1 MFEDSR
7 KNHDC
12 MKPPIRVVDAVWI
25 AIFALALALVTWR
38 TFSRL
43 RPIDNPRDTVD
54 RGLGDFQDVVYY
66 PARAATTGINPYDP
80 RPADQGGVYL
90 SQFPAGNYFP
100 VYAPLI
106 FVASLP
112 FAALALSP
120 AEVAYC
126 AWNVVLLL
134 AYAYALLRVNQFTAS
149 IAAVCGLATA
159 LLISRAGHANFYF
172 GNVALPMALATLG
185 AWHFADRRPW
195 LSAFCTTI
203 SLIKATFGGPLVLL
217 LLLRGT
223 YRPAILGLVSATIV
237 NLAIMAVLLPRE
249 LTNPQAIAL
258 LADNQSTT
266 DNDPAVDSLNSASR
280 VDVVMVAERFLGL
293 HLPTIARWTLTFAVI
308 GIAGWRTRVLQH
320 ATAIETRDRHLLS
333 TAIASLTVVICIYHN
348 VYDALFAAPATL
360 AAWRL
365 ASTTPDAR
373 TRRMS
378 WAIFAGSLVPAVN
391 YLCSQQVVEYL
402 AASFPPLASLLT
414 TSALWSLLCIASGAG
429 LLTAW
434 VLLLARSRPAARP
447 VVFIHSFR

>member
-1 MFEDSR
+1 MQLQIR
-7 KNHDC
+7 
-12 MKPPIRVVDAVWI
+12 PIDALWV
-25 AIFALALALVTWR
+25 AIFALALALVSWR

-43 RPIDNPRDTVD
+43 RPTDNPRDEVD

-66 PARAATTGINPYDP
+66 PARAATSGINPYDP

-106 FVASLP
+106 FIASLP
-112 FAALALSP
+112 FAALPLSP

-126 AWNVVLLL
+126 AWNVVLML
-134 AYAYALLRVNQFTAS
+134 AYSYALLRVNDFTAS
-149 IAAVCGLATA
+149 VAAVCGVAA
-159 LLISRAGHANFYF
+159 VLLVSRAGHANFYF

-195 LSAFCTTI
+195 LSAFCTMI
-203 SLIKATFGGPLVLL
+203 ALIKATFGGPLVLL
-217 LLLRGT
+217 LFLRGA
-223 YRPAILGLVSATIV
+223 YRPAILGLVSATVV

-280 VDVVMVAERFLGL
+280 VDVVMVFERILGT
-293 HLPTIARWTLTFAVI
+293 HLPTLARWALTFGVI
-308 GIAGWRTRVLQH
+308 GVAGWRLRVLQH
-320 ATAIETRDRHLLS
+320 ATAIESRDYHLLS
-333 TAIASLTVVICIYHN
+333 IAIVGLTVVICIYHN

-365 ASTTPDAR
+365 ASTATDAR
-373 TRRMS
+373 ARLMS
-378 WAIFAGSLVPAVN
+378 CAIFVGSLIPAVN

-402 AASFPPLASLLT
+402 ATAFPPLASLLT

-434 VLLLARSRPAARP
+434 LLLLTMTYTPAKPAAVRA
-447 VVFIHSFR
+447 SYSSK